1 MSILKSRKLTTG
13 RLLKSFRMKLE
24 LTQQDV
30 ADLVEISVP
39 NLSAIENDKR
49 KIGADV
55 AARFSVLYKVPI
67 QFILFPNG
75 IDKMKGFKKL
85 NKAAEDLKTA

>member
-13 RLLKSFRMKLE
+13 RVLKSFRVKLE
-24 LTQQDV
+24 LTQKEV
-30 ADLVEISVP
+30 ADLVEISIP

-55 AARFSVLYKVPI
+55 AARFSVLFKVPL
-67 QFILFPNG
+67 QFILYPNG
-75 IDKMKGFKKL
+75 IDKMKGFKRL
-85 NKAAEDLKTA
+85 NKASESLKSA